1 MLIVHGAQDAL
12 VPLANSRRLARVLPG
27 ARLVVF
33 EGCGHMPQEELADLF
48 VEEVAAFVREEL

>member
-1 MLIVHGAQDAL
+1 M
-12 VPLANSRRLARVLPG
+12 PLANSRRLARVLPG